1 MNELLEHAA
10 AGLAPTALQMLPRMA
25 LALLLGGVV
34 AARPWRRQRP
44 RAEMVQTQLLMCV
57 AGALVASVVG
67 DSLARA
73 FGLVG
78 LGGFIRF
85 RSGLKDPRDAASLFV
100 LIGLG
105 MACGMG
111 ALPVALVGWAFLLA
125 VFYGLDR
132 MEERR
137 RGEAAA
143 DGKWLLTLEAKDV
156 AEAEAAFAK
165 ALAAEGFTSRVREMD
180 VERGKA
186 VLEIAGPEG
195 AFESLRAPWD
205 KTKSVRWEKLGEVAA

>member
-1 MNELLEHAA
+1 MNELFEQAA
-10 AGLAPTALQMLPRMA
+10 SGFGPTAWQMVPRMA
-25 LALLLGGVV
+25 LALALGGVV
-34 AARPWRRQRP
+34 AARPWRSQRP

-57 AGALVASVVG
+57 AGALVVSVVG

-111 ALPVALVGWAFLLA
+111 EIHVAIVGWAFLVA
-125 VFYGLDR
+125 VFVAMDR
-132 MEERR
+132 IAERR
-137 RGEAAA
+137 RARG

-156 AEAEAAFAK
+156 KEAEKAFAK
-165 ALAAEGFTSRVREMD
+165 ALKKEGFTSRVVELD
-180 VERGKA
+180 AERGKA
-186 VLEIAGPEG
+186 VLEIAGPEA

-205 KTKSVRWEKLGEVAA
+205 KTRSVRWEKLGEVAA

>member
-1 MNELLEHAA
+1 MNELFEHVSH
-10 AGLAPTALQMLPRMA
+10 GLGPTATQMLPRLA
-25 LALLLGGVV
+25 LALVLGGVV
-34 AARPWRRQRP
+34 AARPWRKQRP
-44 RAEMVQTQLLMCV
+44 RSEMVQTQLLMCV
-57 AGALVASVVG
+57 AGALVSSVVG

-111 ALPVALVGWAFLLA
+111 ATQVAIVGWAFLLA
-125 VFYGLDR
+125 VFFALDKFA
-132 MEERR
+132 ERR
-137 RGEAAA
+137 RGVTA

-156 AEAEAAFAK
+156 MEAEKAFAK
-165 ALAAEGFTSRVREMD
+165 ALSAEGFTSRVREMD

-186 VLEIAGPEG
+186 VLEITGPEG

-205 KTKSVRWEKLGEVAA
+205 KTRSVRWEKLGEVAA

>member
-1 MNELLEHAA
+1 MNELLEGVTT
-10 AGLAPTALQMLPRMA
+10 GLGPTAMQMLPRLA
-25 LALLLGGVV
+25 LALVLGVVV
-34 AARPWRRQRP
+34 AARPWRKQRP
-44 RAEMVQTQLLMCV
+44 RSEMVHTQLLMCV
-57 AGALVASVVG
+57 AGALVSSVVG

-111 ALPVALVGWAFLLA
+111 AYAIAVVGWAFLLG
-125 VFYGLDR
+125 VFYALDR
-132 MEERR
+132 MGEKR
-137 RGEAAA
+137 RGVS
-143 DGKWLLTLEAKDV
+143 DGKWRLTLEAKDI
-156 AEAEAAFAK
+156 AGAEAAFTK
-165 ALAAEGFTSRVREMD
+165 VLQAEGFTSRVQQMD
-180 VERGKA
+180 VERGVA

-205 KTKSVRWEKLGEVAA
+205 KTRSVRWEKLGEVAA